1 MLRQHTTTAYKD
13 GFKWTTYCIHCS
25 LEDEYLASEPVCVG
39 RYISP
44 LTPETI
50 KKMEERI
57 DRLKE
62 VF

>member
-1 MLRQHTTTAYKD
+1 
-13 GFKWTTYCIHCS
+13 
-25 LEDEYLASEPVCVG
+25 LEDEYLTREPICVG